1 MTAVIPSLPTL
12 ATDDF
17 AMLAERVDLAVG
29 EVRGLPDDARRRA
42 LALKSAVEEVH
53 KVGLTKI
60 VRALKADPRGKEI
73 LFELVD
79 DPAVRMLFAMHG
91 LIRADLRTRAERV
104 VEMVRPQIQSHG
116 GDVTLID
123 IQDGI
128 ALVRLSG
135 SCTGCSMSAVT
146 LRNTVEEALKEQCP
160 EIIEVRQLPEE
171 PSDDVEHQRNHKH
184 DHKRDQGESHPAPV
198 ARIQLGLPD
207 RPGHLAASGWF
218 AGPAVDDVSDERA
231 VAVET
236 PAANVV
242 LVRAKGGIR
251 AFRNACAHQGL
262 PLEGGM
268 VDAEA
273 GTITCPWHG
282 FRFDCDSGECLT
294 APAAQLEQFPVRIEN
309 GVVWV
314 RPE

>member
-1 MTAVIPSLPTL
+1 MSDADPGTPSL

-17 AMLAERVDLAVG
+17 ELLAEKVDKAVA
-29 EVRGLPDDARRRA
+29 EVRGLPEDARRRA

-79 DPAVRMLFAMHG
+79 DPAVRMLFGMHG

-104 VEMVRPQIQSHG
+104 IEMVRPQIQSHG
-116 GDVTLID
+116 GDVALIAVE
-123 IQDGI
+123 DGV
-128 ALVRLSG
+128 AHVRLSG
-135 SCTGCSMSAVT
+135 SCTGCSVSAVT
-146 LRNTVEEALKEQCP
+146 LRNTVEEALKGQCP
-160 EIIEVRQLPEE
+160 EITEVRQIPEE
-171 PSDDVEHQRNHKH
+171 PGGDEH
-184 DHKRDQGESHPAPV
+184 DHEHDHAAPV
-198 ARIQLGLPD
+198 ALIQLGLPQRAGD
-207 RPGHLAASGWF
+207 PGANGWLR
-218 AGPAVDDVSDERA
+218 GPALDDLSDERA
-231 VAVET
+231 YALDTPVAK
-236 PAANVV
+236 VV
-242 LVRAKGGIR
+242 LVRAKGGVR
-251 AFRNACAHQGL
+251 AYRNECAHQGL
-262 PLEGGM
+262 PLDGGT
-268 VDAEA
+268 VDADA

-294 APAAQLEQFPVRIEN
+294 APSAQLEQFPVRVEN

>member
-1 MTAVIPSLPTL
+1 MSNVTTSAPTL
-12 ATDDF
+12 ATEDF
-17 AMLAERVDLAVG
+17 VLLAERVDRAVG
-29 EVRGLPDDARRRA
+29 EVRGLPEDARRRA
-42 LALKSAVEEVH
+42 LALKAAVEEVH
-53 KVGLTKI
+53 KVGLTTI
-60 VRALKADPRGKEI
+60 VRALKADPRGKEL

-91 LIRADLRTRAERV
+91 LIRADVRTRAQRV
-104 VEMVRPQIQSHG
+104 IEMVRPRIQSHG
-116 GDVTLID
+116 GDVTLVD
-123 IQDGI
+123 VEDGI

-146 LRNTVEEALKEQCP
+146 LRYTVEDALKEQCP
-160 EIIEVRQLPEE
+160 EITAVRQLPAE
-171 PSDDVEHQRNHKH
+171 PGE
-184 DHKRDQGESHPAPV
+184 DQGQGHDDGHSAPV
-198 ARIQLGLPD
+198 TVIQIGLPT
-207 RPGHLAASGWF
+207 RPGHLATSGWF
-218 AGPAVDDVSDERA
+218 AGPPVEQMSDERA

-236 PAANVV
+236 PVGNV
-242 LVRAKGGIR
+242 LLIKTKGGVRAY
-251 AFRNACAHQGL
+251 RNACAHQGL

-268 VDAEA
+268 VDADA

-294 APAAQLEQFPVRIEN
+294 APSAQLEQFPVRVED